1 MIDEIPAQYNP
12 KETEDKWYRF
22 WEENNLFSAKPN
34 PTKKPFCIV
43 IPPPNVT
50 GILHMGHALNNTLQD
65 ILIRYHR
72 MKGEESL
79 WMPGTDHAGIATQ
92 NVVEKAI
99 AKDGL
104 RRQDLGRDKFI
115 ERVWLWREKYGS
127 TIIRQLKKLGASCD
141 WQRTRFTMDEEYSQ
155 AVIEVFVK
163 LYEKGF
169 IYRGSY
175 IINWCPRCQTAL
187 SDEEAPHHELQG
199 KLYYLKYPFLNPKH
213 QDYIVV
219 ATTRPETMLGDTAVA
234 VNPKDK
240 RYKELIGKILILP
253 LMNREIKIIAD
264 SMVDMKFGTGAV
276 KVTPAHDPND
286 YALGKKH
293 RLEFVNVMHPDA
305 RMNENAGDYN
315 GMDRF
320 EAREAILKDLR
331 GRGLLEKVEPHKLS
345 AGHCYRC
352 HTIIEP
358 YLSKQWFVRMKP
370 LAKPATEAVKKGKI
384 KFYPERWTKVY
395 LNWMENIQD
404 WCISRQIW
412 WGHRLP
418 VYYCRSCQANES
430 IVNSQWSM
438 KKTKTIGYRPSTIDP
453 KGIIVSRIKPDKC
466 PLCGSVDIYQDE
478 DVLDTWFSSWLWPF
492 ATFYWPDVAQGS
504 KLRTMN
510 YEPRTDLDYF
520 YPTSVLVTAP
530 EIIFFWVARMIM
542 AGLAFMKEI
551 PFRDVYIHGTV
562 RDIEGKKMS
571 KSLGNIID
579 PLEIIN
585 EYGADALRFSLIS
598 ITSQGQ
604 DVFLS
609 KEKFEQGRNF
619 ANKIWNASRF
629 ILMNLEPADT
639 NFDLCAFFKKEDL
652 NIVNRWILSRFYS
665 VLREVN
671 KDLDTYKFNEAANLL
686 YGFFWHEFCDWY
698 LEMLKSDIKN
708 KHNQFLMYKVLEK
721 TIRLMHPFMPFVT
734 EEIWQRLAQ
743 VTRSSFAFAQDKQSH
758 PSLSLRTSK
767 VASIMTE
774 PWPHMQ
780 EEMVDKKTEKL
791 MNMLFEVITTV
802 RNMRSELEIPIQ
814 DKIEA
819 RICIGNKAKRSFL
832 ESAAPYIQNS
842 AKLSKLVIEG
852 EYRRAPGEFVSV
864 EGDAHIVIPL
874 SGAPD
879 AERHKRKIEQKIQ
892 KAESEIKAKKQML
905 SNDNFLKRAPLE
917 IVEAEKTKLAE
928 LNDTLKKLK
937 AVRDGLS

>member
-1 MIDEIPAQYNP
+1 MRDEIPKQYNP
-12 KETEDKWYRF
+12 KEAEDKWYKF
-22 WEENNLFSAKPN
+22 WEENNLFSAKAN
-34 PTKKPFCIV
+34 PAKKPFCIV

-72 MKGEESL
+72 MRQEESL

-99 AKDGL
+99 AKEGL
-104 RRQDLGRDKFI
+104 KREDLGREKFI
-115 ERVWLWREKYGS
+115 ERVWLWREQYGS
-127 TIIRQLKKLGASCD
+127 TIIRQLKKLGSSCD
-141 WQRTRFTMDEEYSQ
+141 WRRLRFTMDEEYSK
-155 AVIEVFVK
+155 AVIEAFVR
-163 LYEKGF
+163 LYEKGL
-169 IYRGSY
+169 IYRGNY

-187 SDEEAPHHELQG
+187 SDEEAPHCELEG
-199 KLYYLKYPFLNPKH
+199 NLYYLRYPLKEEATSKPKGH
-213 QDYIVV
+213 NTGLPAYIVV

-240 RYKELIGKILILP
+240 RYKHLIGKTLILP
-253 LMNREIKIIAD
+253 LVNREIKIISD
-264 SMVDMKFGTGAV
+264 PMVDMKFGTGAV
-276 KVTPAHDPND
+276 KVTPSHDPND
-286 YALGKKH
+286 YVLGKKH

-320 EAREAILKDLR
+320 EAREAILEDLKEK
-331 GRGLLEKVEPHKLS
+331 GLLEKVQPHKLS

-358 YLSKQWFVRMKP
+358 YLSKQWFVRMNP

-384 KFYPERWTKVY
+384 KFYPQRWTKVY

-412 WGHRLP
+412 WGHRIP
-418 VYYCRSCQANES
+418 VYYCRKCLGAPGAGSE
-430 IVNSQWSM
+430 
-438 KKTKTIGYRPSTIDP
+438 
-453 KGIIVSRIKPDKC
+453 KGIIVSRTKPEKC

-492 ATFYWPDVAQGS
+492 ATFYWPNQGLS
-504 KLRTMN
+504 PKGTVPK
-510 YEPRTDLDYF
+510 EDLKYF

-542 AGLAFMKEI
+542 AGLEFMKEI

-609 KEKFEQGRNF
+609 KERFEQGRNF

-629 ILMNLEPADT
+629 ILMNLEPANT
-639 NFDLCAFFKKEDL
+639 NFDLCVFFKKEDL
-652 NIVNRWILSRFYS
+652 NIANRWILSRFYS
-665 VLREVN
+665 VLRDVN
-671 KDLDTYKFNEAANLL
+671 KELDTYKFNEAANLL

-698 LEMLKSDIKN
+698 LEMIKSDIRHQ
-708 KHNQFLMYKVLEK
+708 HNQLVMYKVLEK

-734 EEIWQRLAQ
+734 EEIWQRLGSLRSQ
-743 VTRSSFAFAQDKQSH
+743 VT
-758 PSLSLRTSK
+758 
-767 VASIMTE
+767 SIMAE
-774 PWPHMQ
+774 PWPHLH
-780 EEMVDKKTEKL
+780 EEMVDNKAEKL
-791 MNMLFEVITTV
+791 MNTLFGVITTV
-802 RNMRSELEIPIQ
+802 RNMRSELEIPVQ

-819 RICIGNKAKRSFL
+819 RICIGNKAKRGFL
-832 ESAAPYIQNS
+832 ESEAAHIQNL

-852 EYRRAPGEFVSV
+852 EYRRAPAEFAGV
-864 EGDAHIVIPL
+864 EGEAHIVIPL
-874 SGAPD
+874 SGALD
-879 AERHKRKIEQKIQ
+879 VDKHKRRIEQKIQ

-905 SNDNFLKRAPLE
+905 SNDNFLKRAPVE
-917 IVEAEKTKLAE
+917 IVESEKSKLAE
-928 LNDTLKKLK
+928 LNDILKKLK
-937 AVRDGLS
+937 AIRDGLS